1 MREYQL
7 NLFINLP
14 KISRQ
19 SKAWDEEM
27 KRDKFDG
34 NQKKDVANQHYEAV
48 KLKDLDYLKA
58 CGGPFTTSE
67 NFMKDTEESKQ
78 KNKRF
83 YVEVRYA
90 KNTCMSLKY
99 SASVFRLK
107 RAYKYLEST
116 EYTENLKEYFGD
128 SRNKSMLTMND
139 LTFVLRRISGTQQC
153 MCYFLYLITISG
165 FHYFFLGAICIKRTN
180 VRVLFVF
187 RCFTALC
194 CCVQLSTVLKY
205 VRKKIT

>member
-58 CGGPFTTSE
+58 CGSPFTTSE
-67 NFMKDTEESKQ
+67 VVENLRKDIESKE
-78 KNKRF
+78 KNKRL

-90 KNTCMSLKY
+90 KNTCMSLKH

-107 RAYKYLEST
+107 RAYKNLEST
-116 EYTENLKEYFGD
+116 EYAENLKEYFGD

-139 LTFVLRRISGTQQC
+139 LTSVLRKISGTQQC
-153 MCYFLYLITISG
+153 MWYFI
-165 FHYFFLGAICIKRTN
+165 FFI
-180 VRVLFVF
+180 
-187 RCFTALC
+187 
-194 CCVQLSTVLKY
+194 
-205 VRKKIT
+205 